1 MINKH
6 ANNGER
12 ERLRVQYFRVRKEAG
27 LPTGT
32 EAEINAAIDRV
43 LEKRAQKIA
52 ARDGHA
58 ATSPPRK
65 AVQPPLF
72 DAGTDTAETRKLAA
86 APAFQRLPT
95 RAKRALS
102 FLARRAQYGATPD
115 EISVHLDIPAHSA
128 PSIVGRLRDDG
139 LVIATAERRLTRCNK
154 NAVVYVAAATM
165 PPNEKGGA

>member
-1 MINKH
+1 MTNFD
-6 ANNGER
+6 GER
-12 ERLRVQYFRVRKEAG
+12 EELRKRYFRAREKAG
-27 LPTGT
+27 LPI
-32 EAEINAAIDRV
+32 EAEPVIEARLDA
-43 LEKRAQKIA
+43 AQKKLAEARA
-52 ARDGHA
+52 AKANPA
-58 ATSPPRK
+58 ATSPPTK
-65 AVQPPLF
+65 PVQPPLF

-102 FLARRAQYGATPD
+102 FLVHRAQYGATPD

-154 NAVVYVAAATM
+154 NAVVYVAAETTIDRKA
-165 PPNEKGGA
+165 AAQ